1 MKKMIIF
8 EPAMCCSTGVC
19 GPSVNPELLRVSTTI
34 NKLKNSGANIER
46 FNLTSSPQEFVN
58 NKTINE
64 LLTKYGVSA
73 FPVTMIDEDI
83 VKMGSYP
90 SDEEFKNFLGV
101 SEVTLSSEED
111 KKGPCSCKGG
121 CC

>member
-73 FPVTMIDEDI
+73 FPVTIIDEDI

-90 SDEEFKNFLGV
+90 SDEEFNNFLGL
-101 SEVTLSSEED
+101 STVTLNLEEN